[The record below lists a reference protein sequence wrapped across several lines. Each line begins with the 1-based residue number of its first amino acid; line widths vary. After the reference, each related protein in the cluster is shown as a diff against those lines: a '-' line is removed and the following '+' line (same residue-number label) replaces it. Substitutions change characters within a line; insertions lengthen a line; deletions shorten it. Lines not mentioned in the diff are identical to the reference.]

1 MGESLVAASSCKDK
15 IGGTVASDPVL
26 QASVSFGRFE
36 NDSLSWDKW
45 SSFSQNKYLEEV
57 EKCAT
62 PGSVAEKRAY
72 FEAHYKK
79 IAARKAE
86 LLDQEKQ
93 IEHDLSRAN
102 NQNSGD
108 LIVKTG
114 QMDSDF
120 DASNGQTSYE
130 GIRPESKLDNEWDG
144 GHIDKPTEDAAID
157 VHGQASTTKPYED
170 TAVDAHGQ
178 ASTTKPYEETAV
190 DAHGQASSNDPYEDA
205 AFAVHGQASSNEPY
219 EDAAIDVQGQVPL
232 NGRVKEK
239 QDSELD
245 TPVSAKLEEVAL
257 IKKEETGSQDMRELP
272 KNLEREMESILMI
285 KEEKVKLD
293 HRKESPKISPM
304 SKVRDL
310 AMAKKKPEPP
320 ITKRP
325 QISTLKFSKP
335 ASTSSSL
342 SASQSSMKKVNGSSL
357 PRSKNTPVGGNKK
370 VTPKSLHMSL
380 SMDSPNSE
388 TAPITTTRKSF
399 IMEKMGDKDIVK
411 RAFKTFQNNF
421 NQLKSSAEE
430 RSIGAKQMPAKERG
444 VKVSTSM
451 TPRKENTGSF
461 KSGGVDRRT
470 AKLAPSSSVLKS
482 DERAERRKEFSKKLE
497 EKSKTEAESTRLGTK
512 SKEEREA
519 EIKKPRR
526 SLNFKATPMP
536 GFYRGQKASKS
547 PLDKCSSSLVRLD
560 DLEMPIV
567 ALLAIRLIVCQFAI
581 TQMGHREHD
590 GRVPRRFG
598 YRDTHH
604 PSGM

>member
-1 MGESLVAASSCKDK
+1 MGESLVAASSYEDK
-15 IGGTVASDPVL
+15 IGGTVASDPAL

-108 LIVKTG
+108 LIVKTS

-120 DASNGQTSYE
+120 DASNGQTSSE
-130 GIRPESKLDNEWDG
+130 GIRPESKFDNEWDG

-157 VHGQASTTKPYED
+157 
-170 TAVDAHGQ
+170 AHGQ
-178 ASTTKPYEETAV
+178 ASTNKPYEDTAV

-205 AFAVHGQASSNEPY
+205 AFSVHGQASLNEPY

-232 NGRVKEK
+232 NGRVKEE

-257 IKKEETGSQDMRELP
+257 MKKEETGSQDMRELP
-272 KNLEREMESILMI
+272 KNLEKEMESILMI

-325 QISTLKFSKP
+325 QISSLKFSKP

-342 SASQSSMKKVNGSSL
+342 SASQSSIKKVNGSSL

-370 VTPKSLHMSL
+370 VNPKSLHMSL

-388 TAPITTTRKSF
+388 TVPLTTTRKSF

-421 NQLKSSAEE
+421 SQLKSSAEE
-430 RSIGAKQMPAKERG
+430 RSIGAKQMPAKEIG

-451 TPRKENTGSF
+451 TPRKENIGSF

-497 EKSKTEAESTRLGTK
+497 EKSKTEAESRRLGTK

-547 PLDKCSSSLVRLD
+547 PLDKVFAFGFPFLISVYMLVGCLFMD
-560 DLEMPIV
+560 TKPDKIEKPIK
-567 ALLAIRLIVCQFAI
+567 
-581 TQMGHREHD
+581 
-590 GRVPRRFG
+590 
-598 YRDTHH
+598 
-604 PSGM
+604 

>member
-1 MGESLVAASSCKDK
+1 MGESLVAASSCEDK
-15 IGGTVASDPVL
+15 IGGTVASDPAL

-120 DASNGQTSYE
+120 DASNGQTSSE
-130 GIRPESKLDNEWDG
+130 GIRLESKLDNEWDG

-170 TAVDAHGQ
+170 
-178 ASTTKPYEETAV
+178 TAV

-232 NGRVKEK
+232 NGRVKEE

-293 HRKESPKISPM
+293 HRKESLKISPM

-335 ASTSSSL
+335 ASTSSSP

-388 TAPITTTRKSF
+388 TAPLTTTRKSF

-421 NQLKSSAEE
+421 SQLKSSAEE

-444 VKVSTSM
+444 VKVSTSV
-451 TPRKENTGSF
+451 TPRKENIGSF

-547 PLDKCSSSLVRLD
+547 PLDKEGSKTLR
-560 DLEMPIV
+560 I
-567 ALLAIRLIVCQFAI
+567 
-581 TQMGHREHD
+581 
-590 GRVPRRFG
+590 
-598 YRDTHH
+598 
-604 PSGM
+604 

>member
-1 MGESLVAASSCKDK
+1 MGESLVAASSCEDK
-15 IGGTVASDPVL
+15 IGGTVASDPAL

-120 DASNGQTSYE
+120 DASNGQTSSE

-178 ASTTKPYEETAV
+178 AS
-190 DAHGQASSNDPYEDA
+190 SNDPYEDA

-232 NGRVKEK
+232 NGRVKEE
-239 QDSELD
+239 QDSELH

-257 IKKEETGSQDMRELP
+257 IKKKETGSQDMRELP

-293 HRKESPKISPM
+293 HRKESLKISPM

-335 ASTSSSL
+335 ASTSSSP

-388 TAPITTTRKSF
+388 TAPLTTTRKSF

-421 NQLKSSAEE
+421 SQLKSSAEE

-444 VKVSTSM
+444 VKVSTSV
-451 TPRKENTGSF
+451 TPRKENIGSL

-536 GFYRGQKASKS
+536 GFYRGQKASKG
-547 PLDKCSSSLVRLD
+547 PLDKEGSKTLR
-560 DLEMPIV
+560 I
-567 ALLAIRLIVCQFAI
+567 
-581 TQMGHREHD
+581 
-590 GRVPRRFG
+590 
-598 YRDTHH
+598 
-604 PSGM
+604 